1 MTPTGR
7 TPSATPPTPG
17 APTITFELDPAERP
31 RLVGLPWHLPIE
43 TWRAEGVRHIDVR
56 RGIGRH
62 PVIFIEV
69 EGRRYVVKELGLEAS
84 RREVAGYH
92 QLRAL
97 GVEAL
102 EPVGCVVRLSG
113 YLPVETPAGRQ
124 YEPDVV
130 GHTVTRLLERVI
142 PDSRLLPRAF
152 SFESRRRIWDAVV
165 DLFVDLHGHGV
176 YWGDASLANMLIHF
190 AKVDIP
196 YVGRRTELKA
206 VLADAETVEFHPHL
220 SDALRAS
227 DFGYFLES
235 MEWVT
240 EDLRLAGNAREAGA
254 LAADHAYL
262 RERYEALWRIAV
274 EQRAF
279 EAETGLRLRRHLGR
293 VRDAAYLDT
302 LRTHINEHKWYLSE
316 RRGVEVSLPE
326 AADDWLTH
334 VFAPLTELFRA
345 EDLPRLFPGKTAADL
360 YVEVM
365 THKYYLSR
373 SAGHD
378 VGLPEAL
385 HSYARGFGHEPGLVD
400 FWRGLGNRILEVLG
414 LGPGSG

>member
-1 MTPTGR
+1 M
-7 TPSATPPTPG
+7 PPTPD
-17 APTITFELDPAERP
+17 APEITFELEPADRAP
-31 RLVGLPWHLPIE
+31 LAGLPWHRPIDS
-43 TWRAEGVRHIDVR
+43 WRAERVRHLEVR

-69 EGRRYVVKELGLEAS
+69 EGARYVVKELGLEAS
-84 RREVAGYH
+84 RREVAGYRR
-92 QLRAL
+92 LRAL

-102 EPVGCVVRLSG
+102 EPVGCVARLSG
-113 YLPVETPAGRQ
+113 YLPVTTPAGLQ

-142 PDSRLLPRAF
+142 PDSQLFPRAF
-152 SFESRRRIWDAVV
+152 RFDSRARIWDAVV
-165 DLFVDLHGHGV
+165 DLFVDLHIRGV

-190 AKVDIP
+190 AKVNVP

-206 VLADAETVEFHPHL
+206 VLADAETVEFHPAL

-235 MEWVT
+235 MEWVS
-240 EDLRLAGNAREAGA
+240 EDLRLAGRAREAGA
-254 LAADHAYL
+254 LVTDQEYL
-262 RERYEALWRIAV
+262 RARYDALWRVAV

-279 EAETGLRLRRHLGR
+279 EEETGLRLRDHLGR
-293 VRDAAYLDT
+293 VRDVTYIDT

-316 RRGVEVSLPE
+316 RRGAEVPTPV

-334 VFAPLTELFRA
+334 VFAPLTQLFLA
-345 EDLPRLFPGKTAADL
+345 EDLPRLFPGQTAADL

-373 SAGHD
+373 NAGHD

-385 HSYARGFGHEPGLVD
+385 HDYARRFGHEPGLAD
-400 FWRGLGNRILEVLG
+400 FWRGVGTRILEVLG
-414 LGPGSG
+414 LG